1 MKTYGLH
8 VESGPMK
15 RTTMVHVPALTG
27 CIARGATTDEALA
40 NTPDAIRAF
49 LRFLVRHGE
58 RVDPDAPF
66 RTRAAQHVTEGQW
79 LGNGSAFLETDLQP
93 LTRRDIARDMR
104 RLGWVHDGLRALTS
118 ARTARRL
125 NVSPAKGR
133 PIAAILQ
140 HLTGEGSYL
149 RGVKGSSRISGQAE
163 RGEVDPLGARDQ
175 LFELESVR
183 VREMTDGELAEVRSH
198 WSARYALRRMVEH
211 AWEHYVEIAARLGA
225 AP

>member
-1 MKTYGLH
+1 MKTYDLYL
-8 VESGPMK
+8 ESGPMK
-15 RTTMVHVPALTG
+15 RKTMVHVPALTG
-27 CIARGATTDEALA
+27 CIARGDTTDEALA

-49 LRFLVRHGE
+49 LRFLARTGE
-58 RVDPDAPF
+58 RVDPAAAF
-66 RTRAAQHVTEGQW
+66 GTRVADHVTEGHW

-104 RLGWVHDGLRALTS
+104 RLGSVHDGLRALT
-118 ARTARRL
+118 AAHTAKRL
-125 NVSPAKGR
+125 NVAPAKGR

-149 RGVKGSSRISGQAE
+149 RGIKGSSRICGQAE
-163 RGEVDPLGARDQ
+163 RGELDPLDALDQ

-183 VREMTDGELAEVRSH
+183 LRKMTEGELTEVRSH

-211 AWEHYVEIAARLGA
+211 AWEHYVEIAERLGE